1 MNEIRQEDFAEA
13 LGISRSTLINYEKG
27 YTKINVEVLERLQTV
42 YPEFTLEDQKSGPE
56 KKPIIHDNV
65 IDFAVLGKV
74 IWSGRQTIGKFLLIT
89 TLLGI
94 LGSLLLTNYY
104 QATITMFPARDET
117 RQLGQFQALAA
128 NLGFSMLEKRKNFNI
143 PEVVKSRRLAELIL
157 THPWRIYPES
167 PPENLLSFWKLEEP
181 SWYLFWQ
188 SPEPKD
194 SLTLLDEGLRILKT
208 RLKVLENRRTGL
220 IQVNVEMQSP
230 TLAAA
235 VANFIGDE
243 VQRYIQ
249 QENSAQASKERQFT
263 ETRLAV
269 VKNEL
274 TNLENQLK
282 SFQER
287 NRVINKS
294 PELQM
299 EHTRLLREV
308 EAKQQVYITLQQQL
322 ELARIEEVKQ
332 TSIIHI
338 LDRAVPPSRKSRPN
352 RALIV
357 VLSALFGL
365 VVGTSVVVVKR

>member
-1 MNEIRQEDFAEA
+1 
-13 LGISRSTLINYEKG
+13 
-27 YTKINVEVLERLQTV
+27 
-42 YPEFTLEDQKSGPE
+42 
-56 KKPIIHDNV
+56 
-65 IDFAVLGKV
+65 
-74 IWSGRQTIGKFLLIT
+74 
-89 TLLGI
+89 
-94 LGSLLLTNYY
+94 
-104 QATITMFPARDET
+104 
-117 RQLGQFQALAA
+117 
-128 NLGFSMLEKRKNFNI
+128 
-143 PEVVKSRRLAELIL
+143 
-157 THPWRIYPES
+157 
-167 PPENLLSFWKLEEP
+167 
-181 SWYLFWQ
+181 
-188 SPEPKD
+188 
-194 SLTLLDEGLRILKT
+194 
-208 RLKVLENRRTGL
+208 
-220 IQVNVEMQSP
+220 
-230 TLAAA
+230 
-235 VANFIGDE
+235 
-243 VQRYIQ
+243 
-249 QENSAQASKERQFT
+249 
-263 ETRLAV
+263 V

-332 TSIIHI
+332 TPIIHI